1 MAAVTGRGERLN
13 SVDLFP
19 YEAEYVTFWRL
30 TRSVLRRAYRQI
42 CGKRLVLEGILT
54 CSCCAVLAGYVGY
67 KLMKF
72 R

>member
-19 YEAEYVTFWRL
+19 YETEYVPFWRL

-42 CGKRLVLEGILT
+42 CGKRPVLEGT
-54 CSCCAVLAGYVGY
+54 PACSCYAVLAVDVGY
-67 KLMKF
+67 KLMKS